1 MSSKIV
7 HVIDDDEAMRDSL
20 RFLLLSSGFLVEDH
34 GSPVTFLERLGEL
47 DPGCVITDLRMPEM
61 NGIDLLKALR
71 ERSPEVPVIVITGH
85 GDISVA
91 VEAMKIGAMDFL
103 EKPFGDE
110 ALCAAVS
117 RALDLR
123 EDIDRTDTERSEIAE
138 RLERLSPRERDVLRG
153 LVDGKQNKVI
163 AHDLDISPR
172 TVEVY
177 RANLMTKM
185 QANGLSQ
192 LVRMALIG
200 GLSAPDGRKSD
211 RD

>member
-1 MSSKIV
+1 MASRIV

-20 RFLLLSSGFLVEDH
+20 RFLLLSSGFLVDNH
-34 GSPVTFLERLGEL
+34 DSPVAFLDRLGEL
-47 DPGCVITDLRMPEM
+47 DLGCVITDLRMPEM

-71 ERSPEVPVIVITGH
+71 QRCPEVPVIVITGH
-85 GDISVA
+85 GEIAVA
-91 VEAMKIGAMDFL
+91 VEAMKLGALDFL

-110 ALCAAVS
+110 ALCSAVS

-123 EDIDRTDTERSEIAE
+123 EDSDRSDTERSEIVD
-138 RLERLSPRERDVLRG
+138 RLERLSPRERDVLIG
-153 LVDGKQNKVI
+153 LVAGKQNKVI

-185 QANGLSQ
+185 QASGLSQ

-200 GLSAPDGRKSD
+200 GLATSGDQKN
-211 RD
+211 

>member
-1 MSSKIV
+1 MASKIV

-20 RFLLLSSGFLVEDH
+20 RFLLLSSGFLVDDH
-34 GSPVTFLERLGEL
+34 GSPVAFLEKMDEL
-47 DPGCVITDLRMPEM
+47 DLGCVITDLRMPEM

-71 ERSPEVPVIVITGH
+71 QRCPEVPVIVITGH
-85 GDISVA
+85 GDIAVA

-110 ALCAAVS
+110 ALCSAVS

-123 EDIDRTDTERSEIAE
+123 EDADRSDTERSEIAD
-138 RLERLSPRERDVLRG
+138 RLQRLSPRERDVLVG
-153 LVDGKQNKVI
+153 LVAGKQNKVI
-163 AHDLDISPR
+163 AADLDISPR

-200 GLSAPDGRKSD
+200 GLSAPDKN
-211 RD
+211 